1 MIIEQTDQINQ
12 QRRAMQS
19 KMLEKKRAA
28 KVSNKVKNVPIY
40 SQSSK
45 LIMQEKKANVSI
57 MKAMEASKEAKGKG
71 GR

>member
-1 MIIEQTDQINQ
+1 
-12 QRRAMQS
+12 MQS

-45 LIMQEKKANVSI
+45 LIMQEKKQNKTL
-57 MKAMEASKEAKGKG
+57 MQAMEASKEAKGKG